1 MALDP
6 VSLTEHDGR
15 VDRLGPRAE
24 TGAWGRQRQL
34 APSSYTMLAG
44 TKCRDDDHEDEE
56 GERLGTHAVAARD
69 GGMDHETTERRR
81 DADMRFRNS
90 NAVTLQT

>member
-6 VSLTEHDGR
+6 VSLTEHNGR

-44 TKCRDDDHEDEE
+44 TKCKDCDHEDEE
-56 GERLGTHAVAARD
+56 RERRGTHAVAARD
-69 GGMDHETTERRR
+69 GAGWIAKRLNAG
-81 DADMRFRNS
+81 DADMRFTNS
-90 NAVTLQT
+90 NPVTLRT